1 MGQRCCKPQPDVKPI
16 ENNNS
21 GRPRKPAKKPEPKPP
36 VEKNPMVL
44 AIIEKI
50 NGRLSQEYVWNIYKK
65 VKVLGSGS
73 FGEVSLVTKLS
84 ESS

>member
-1 MGQRCCKPQPDVKPI
+1 
-16 ENNNS
+16 
-21 GRPRKPAKKPEPKPP
+21 
-36 VEKNPMVL
+36 MVL

-65 VKVLGSGS
+65 VKVLGSGA